1 MQRCSG
7 VRPLASCAFGLAP
20 YSTFR
25 KVSVAK
31 SKVPSI
37 PTSRLPHP
45 IAAAGFACDLRWQH
59 SAVLSS
65 TARVNCRSSTAQLS
79 CRRGVSEE
87 RCARETTGRSG
98 RPTCIP
104 QRICARRIRY
114 PQSDDLLHLFNVIL
128 FDSTNQRRVGK
139 MGTSVG
145 HGAPR
150 QQRVARARFCQHTHC
165 RPLRE
170 NTEQACESCRSET
183 LCLVCHYR
191 CRPPCHC
198 IGQSPAASCP
208 PAACAHLEIAWDCVV
223 LA

>member
-87 RCARETTGRSG
+87 RCARETTSRSG
-98 RPTCIP
+98 LPVFPSASAPDGSAIP
-104 QRICARRIRY
+104 RAMIFFTSSMSSSLTARISAGSARWALRLDMGRHA
-114 PQSDDLLHLFNVIL
+114 SNVL
-128 FDSTNQRRVGK
+128 R
-139 MGTSVG
+139 
-145 HGAPR
+145 
-150 QQRVARARFCQHTHC
+150 ARASASTR
-165 RPLRE
+165 
-170 NTEQACESCRSET
+170 
-183 LCLVCHYR
+183 
-191 CRPPCHC
+191 
-198 IGQSPAASCP
+198 IAAR
-208 PAACAHLEIAWDCVV
+208 
-223 LA
+223 